1 MARPEWMVPGQPVA
15 VLRSTNATQSVKY
28 STIDRVLQ
36 RDVVLADGQRFNA
49 DNPVRS
55 NGGSW
60 DGTTEILLR
69 TDAQV
74 VAAGRRI
81 VFVRRLFKVRNVQAE
96 LAMSL
101 RSARDDDD
109 LDTAITNALDALA
122 ALAAR

>member
-1 MARPEWMVPGQPVA
+1 MVPGQPVA